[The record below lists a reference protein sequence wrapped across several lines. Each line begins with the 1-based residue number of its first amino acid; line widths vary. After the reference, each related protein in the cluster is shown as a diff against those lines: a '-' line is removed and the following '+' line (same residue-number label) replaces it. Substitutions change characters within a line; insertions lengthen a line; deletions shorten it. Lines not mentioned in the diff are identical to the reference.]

1 VYFLHGLLGCI
12 SEIQKTTH
20 DPLQNHWTKTYRN
33 THQAEPLQQQ
43 FSTEKRL
50 GLISSSN
57 FQHHDPFEQSH
68 KKKSWKT
75 QVSAQIPQQPVE
87 KN

>member
-1 VYFLHGLLGCI
+1 MSDHHAT
-12 SEIQKTTH
+12 SKTS
-20 DPLQNHWTKTYRN
+20 
-33 THQAEPLQQQ
+33 HQAEPLQQQ

-68 KKKSWKT
+68 KKKKSN
-75 QVSAQIPQQPVE
+75 QNQGSM
-87 KN
+87 

>member
-1 VYFLHGLLGCI
+1 MSDHHAT
-12 SEIQKTTH
+12 SKTS
-20 DPLQNHWTKTYRN
+20 
-33 THQAEPLQQQ
+33 HQAEPLQQQ

-68 KKKSWKT
+68 KKKSPTKARGACECSTGFYWMEMQYAGSKL
-75 QVSAQIPQQPVE
+75 
-87 KN
+87 